1 MSQTPSLPDT
11 ERQPSPPEEAAP
23 LTPPEETAPL
33 TPPVPATPTAP
44 TPAVV
49 QAPATPSVTPARS
62 LSTTVRVPATT
73 PAKTVRAAKHAD
85 KRAEQDARK
94 AAHQAE
100 KDAKKAQKNA
110 EKEQREAKSAKA
122 LAGLQ
127 PVAECGDG
135 TTDDGTSDD
144 GTDDQGHGNNGN
156 GNGNNGNNGNGNG
169 NDGNGNQGHG
179 ADTDEVDQQGRG
191 QREARAVSW
200 SQHRQVEQ
208 LGALRGRLIASI
220 LVAGLLPFFAAWWI
234 ANAYVADQART
245 NADVRL
251 SFSAR
256 SAAREATALLSETR
270 SRALELARNEKLQ
283 RAARRRDRPALA
295 AAARAGRGRVSPG
308 TTAWRYDD
316 PRRLGGSTN

>member
-1 MSQTPSLPDT
+1 M
-11 ERQPSPPEEAAP
+11 
-23 LTPPEETAPL
+23 
-33 TPPVPATPTAP
+33 
-44 TPAVV
+44 V

-62 LSTTVRVPATT
+62 LSTTVRVPTTT
-73 PAKTVRAAKHAD
+73 PAKTVKAAKHAD
-85 KRAEQDARK
+85 KRAEQAARK

-110 EKEQREAKSAKA
+110 EKGQREAKSAKA

-135 TTDDGTSDD
+135 TTDEGTSDD
-144 GTDDQGHGNNGN
+144 GNDDQGHGNNGN
-156 GNGNNGNNGNGNG
+156 GNGNNGNG

-179 ADTDEVDQQGRG
+179 ADTDEGTGKDRDKGKHGSVI
-191 QREARAVSW
+191 W

-220 LVAGLLPFFAAWWI
+220 LIAGLLPFFAAWWI

-245 NADVRL
+245 NADGAPVVLRPVGR
-251 SFSAR
+251 AR
-256 SAAREATALLSETR
+256 GHGAALGDALPGARAGTEREAPACRAAAR
-270 SRALELARNEKLQ
+270 
-283 RAARRRDRPALA
+283 PAGSGW
-295 AAARAGRGRVSPG
+295 AARAGRGRVSAG

-316 PRRLGGSTN
+316 PRRLGGSTNRGSAGGSRRRHSGRTAPGDGLGLRTGRAGASRPRQEDGPGGHR